1 MTDIRYQHRTLDVAC
16 ELGAADSPGR
26 AAEWRRLREEAG
38 LGATSIPGGARLWLR
53 PTAADVARDL
63 VRREAACCGF
73 LDLELAAD
81 GDRLHLDVTSP
92 APGAGPVIAYLT
104 GVDPR

>member
-1 MTDIRYQHRTLDVAC
+1 MNDIRYQHRSLDVAC
-16 ELGAADSPGR
+16 ELGAAESPGR
-26 AAEWRRLREEAG
+26 AGEWRRLREEAG
-38 LGATSIPGGARLWLR
+38 LGAISIPGGARLWLR
-53 PTAADVARDL
+53 ATAADVARDL

-81 GDRLHLDVTSP
+81 GDRLRLDVTSP
-92 APGAGPVIAYLT
+92 ASGAGTMIAYLT